1 MKVCVGKCVCHTI
14 ALSSL
19 SPNFTSDKYHP
30 LCGKQLD
37 IEGKQAKG
45 VAQQNQMFSAIS
57 DLEGK
62 YIQVFPIVFC
72 LLKEESG
79 NMRKLTFILHA
90 EEKGEI
96 DTLVWGQVFCC
107 VLKGL
112 CHHSW
117 RQEWD
122 SDKNNPFY
130 GGRGWLCWYVF
141 LYVCE
146 RFLCMTEEKSRLLI

>member
-1 MKVCVGKCVCHTI
+1 
-14 ALSSL
+14 
-19 SPNFTSDKYHP
+19 
-30 LCGKQLD
+30 
-37 IEGKQAKG
+37 
-45 VAQQNQMFSAIS
+45 MFSAIS

-117 RQEWD
+117 RQERD
-122 SDKNNPFY
+122 SDKNNLSM
-130 GGRGWLCWYVF
+130 G
-141 LYVCE
+141 
-146 RFLCMTEEKSRLLI
+146 EEVGFAGTCSCTCVKGFCA